1 MSLAERLSAAPP
13 TSKGVPGC
21 RVGWIVQQL
30 DDDDAAALNAALVV
44 PMGDPERLSSAS
56 IAKALADEGFEVH
69 NKTVQNHRKGLCR
82 CEPGRAPDA

>member
-1 MSLAERLSAAPP
+1 MTLAERLSAAPP

-44 PMGDPERLSSAS
+44 PMGDPTRLSSAV
-56 IAKALADEGFEVH
+56 IAQALADEGFQVH
-69 NKTVQNHRKGLCR
+69 GKTVENHRKGACR
-82 CEPGRAPDA
+82 CEPAK